1 VKRVVFGVLAALSG
15 AAFTLGV
22 QAQSEDLSFKFQ
34 NLSDST
40 VAQVFYLAADG
51 APETLAVGVRP
62 GEMVT
67 LAVTEPRDDCSYDLV
82 IAFADGREDA
92 RAGVNLCALPNG
104 VLSLH

>member
-1 VKRVVFGVLAALSG
+1 MKRIVFGVLAALSG

-22 QAQSEDLSFKFQ
+22 QAQGEELTFKLD
-34 NLSDST
+34 NLSDIAVKQ
-40 VAQVFYLAADG
+40 VAYVASDG

-62 GEMVT
+62 GEKVT
-67 LAVTEPRDDCSYDLV
+67 LAVAEHRDDCRYDLV
-82 IAFADGREDA
+82 IAFVDGREDA